1 MPQCQKKL
9 TQEVGGDEEF
19 SMLPMTKFG
28 KLIQPV
34 REVTFVVED
43 WKNLISPGFIIFV
56 TFYYVLYKQ
65 YYTLKSL

>member
-1 MPQCQKKL
+1 MPQCQKKI
-9 TQEVGGDEEF
+9 TQEVGRGRRILNVIND
-19 SMLPMTKFG
+19 K
-28 KLIQPV
+28 
-34 REVTFVVED
+34 REIDQRKVTFVVED